1 MSESYSIGG
10 EAGLSASSPAD
21 VLTALYW
28 AGVEAAAPG
37 PALAA
42 ALQKDAP
49 SEGRVW
55 IIALGKAAH
64 PMAAAAAEYLNDL
77 GTEPAGGLI
86 VGPGVGPPLS
96 HLTSFVGDHPLPG
109 PGSLAA
115 AAAIGDLA
123 EQTQAGDVAWV
134 LLSGGATSLVAAPIE
149 AITPQDLVALYE
161 ALLTS
166 GLDITQMNTVR
177 KRFSRWGAGRLALAL
192 QPAHMRTFIVSD
204 VIGDDIASIGSG
216 PCVADESSAHDVRV
230 LLEKAGLWTRVPR
243 GVRLHLGAVERDPSL
258 ETPKGGHP
266 ALVDVDN
273 RVVVG
278 NRLMLEA
285 VAECARGLGL
295 QPILYSEPLAG
306 EAAAAGEM
314 VAQTLLGNRATG
326 ACLIWGGETV
336 VRIEGAGGL
345 GGRCQEL
352 ALAAARRLAESSGGS
367 ATILAAGTDGRD
379 GPTDAAGAI
388 IDASTWKAGRDHGR
402 DPGQDLAT
410 HDSYAA
416 LNAAGALFRTGPTGT
431 NVMDLVVGV
440 NSYP

>member
-1 MSESYSIGG
+1 MSESYSIGD
-10 EAGLSASSPAD
+10 ESGLSEASPAD

-42 ALQKDAP
+42 ALENDEP
-49 SEGRVW
+49 PVGRVW

-64 PMAAAAAEYLNDL
+64 PMAVAAVDYLNDL
-77 GTEPAGGLI
+77 GTEAAGGLV
-86 VGPGVGPPLS
+86 VGPGVSPPLS
-96 HLTSFVGDHPLPG
+96 HLTSLVGDHPLPG

-115 AAAIGDLA
+115 AAAVGDVA
-123 EQTQAGDVAWV
+123 EQTEAGDQVWV
-134 LLSGGATSLVAAPIE
+134 LVSGGATSLVAAPIQ
-149 AITPQDLVALYE
+149 AITPNDLAALYE
-161 ALLTS
+161 LLITS
-166 GLDITQMNTVR
+166 GLDITQMNTAR

-192 QPAHMRTFIVSD
+192 HPAQVTTFIVSD

-216 PCVADESSAHDVRV
+216 PCVADESSAHDVRL

-243 GVRLHLGAVERDPSL
+243 GLRDHLSAVERDPSL

-266 ALVDVDN
+266 VLVDVDN
-273 RVVVG
+273 RVVAG

-285 VAECARGLGL
+285 VAGHARGLGL
-295 QPILYSEPLAG
+295 HPTLYSEPLAG

-314 VAQTLLGNRATG
+314 VAQTLLGHRATG

-336 VRIEGAGGL
+336 VRIQGAGGL

-352 ALAAARRLAESSGGS
+352 ALAAARELSGS
-367 ATILAAGTDGRD
+367 AARPTILAAGSDGRD

-388 IDASTWKAGRDHGR
+388 VDASTWEGVRDHGR
-402 DPGQDLAT
+402 DPGRDLAS
-410 HDSYAA
+410 HDSYTA

-431 NVMDLVVGV
+431 NVMDLVIGV